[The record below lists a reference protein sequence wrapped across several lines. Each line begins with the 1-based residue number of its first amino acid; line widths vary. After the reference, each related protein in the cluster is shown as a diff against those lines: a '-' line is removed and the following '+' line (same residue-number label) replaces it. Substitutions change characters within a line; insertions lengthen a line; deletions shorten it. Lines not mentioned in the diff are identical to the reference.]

1 MDDYIIFVTQT
12 KKYQILKAFA
22 SEREAIDYARTV
34 QVTEDDLEDTDE
46 DRWAEV
52 Q

>member
-12 KKYQILKAFA
+12 KRYQILKAFA
-22 SEREAIDYARTV
+22 NEQEASEYARTV
-34 QVTEDDLEDTDE
+34 EVNEGDLEDTEE
-46 DRWAEV
+46 DRWAEA